1 MQNGQILRLL
11 GILDFAVIT
20 NIITEGKE
28 TANGL
33 KVPNGGLCNL
43 THWGHETHICVCNLT
58 IIGSN
63 NGLSPGRCQTII
75 WTNAGLLFFE
85 PFGTYFSEIWIKIE
99 HFSLKKIHLKMSSG
113 KWRPF
118 CLCRNELMH
127 VRMSKI
133 LTKTWRR
140 PLWWWR

>member
-28 TANGL
+28 PANGGL

-63 NGLSPGRCQTII
+63 NGLSVGAKPLSEPMLDCC
-75 WTNAGLLFFE
+75 FFSPLGHISVKFE
-85 PFGTYFSEIWIKIE
+85 
-99 HFSLKKIHLKMSSG
+99 
-113 KWRPF
+113 
-118 CLCRNELMH
+118 
-127 VRMSKI
+127 SK
-133 LTKTWRR
+133 
-140 PLWWWR
+140 